1 MMVISLKA
9 QACLELADRAGMIQG
24 YKLRPDKIDRWLKT
38 LHFGAHYY
46 CEWSLRFNVFN
57 GILSLVQWGSEY
69 QTSKKLSKWWMFCI

>member
-1 MMVISLKA
+1 MHFFNSGKKTFQSFEPSNKKHFFVLICSHDMMVISLKA

-46 CEWSLRFNVFN
+46 CE
-57 GILSLVQWGSEY
+57 
-69 QTSKKLSKWWMFCI
+69 